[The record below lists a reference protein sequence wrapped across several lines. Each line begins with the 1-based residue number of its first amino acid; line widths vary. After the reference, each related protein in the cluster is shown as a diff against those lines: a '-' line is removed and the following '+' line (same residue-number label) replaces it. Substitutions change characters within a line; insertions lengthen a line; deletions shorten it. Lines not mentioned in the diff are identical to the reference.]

1 VQSQRSHVAR
11 TGCVRS
17 GSSECYST
25 CTSHSYLHVHLLKPL
40 CRLSQ
45 LIGSTLALQYLRAGQ
60 CLLNAVS
67 FPAHSYCGYVVQNTS
82 HRSARH
88 RSSSTSSSPGSS
100 SARPS
105 RALTSTWV
113 PAPPLRIAFHACAA
127 QGTVVVILG
136 VVGIV
141 AFGSWNSG
149 LIPLADAA
157 RLATLWT
164 RAGWLAFFLVAA
176 CTLVGVYVFVATLE
190 AVLAARTD
198 LHGVPFAARRRASPA
213 RARSWIRRTKDR
225 VDGWG
230 DALGARLE
238 TWTADRP
245 DAHVAWTL
253 GIGWACAGGGL
264 AGFTLVFAKA
274 SYALNTTFAEVPA
287 DHDNA
292 GSHWLPQAARSS
304 RTPRACS
311 RSSSLA

>member
-17 GSSECYST
+17 GSSECYYT
-25 CTSHSYLHVHLLKPL
+25 CTSHSYLHLNLLKPL

-60 CLLNAVS
+60 YLLNAAS
-67 FPAHSYCGYVVQNTS
+67 FPARSRCDHVAQNTS
-82 HRSARH
+82 HLSARH
-88 RSSSTSSSPGSS
+88 PSSSTSSSPGSS

-105 RALTSTWV
+105 HALTSTWV
-113 PAPPLRIAFHACAA
+113 PPLLCRISSHACAA

-176 CTLVGVYVFVATLE
+176 CTLVGVYIFVATLE

-198 LHGVPFAARRRASPA
+198 LHGVPFAARRRPSPA
-213 RARSWIRRTKDR
+213 HARSWLRRTKDR

-238 TWTADRP
+238 TWIADRP

-274 SYALNTTFAEVPA
+274 SYAHPTTC
-287 DHDNA
+287 
-292 GSHWLPQAARSS
+292 
-304 RTPRACS
+304 AC
-311 RSSSLA
+311 APC